1 MKSVRAGKPIAVES
15 ELSMVDHLD
24 ELRDRL
30 IVSAIVFVVALVVCF
45 IFNNEILAI
54 LNSPIPAG
62 KQPVTFGV
70 SEAFMTTLTVSAYA
84 ALLISLPVLLYE
96 VYAFLAPVVSPDQRR
111 VAVPLLLMVPVL
123 FAAGVAFSY
132 MIVLPAAVRFL
143 LNFNSDQFDV
153 LVRAKDYYS
162 FAAMALL
169 SMGVLFQMPVVAV
182 GATRLGIVTVE
193 QLRKNRRIAY
203 LSCAVL
209 AMLLPGVDP
218 VSMVIEMIPL
228 LLLYEGS
235 IVMASLFG
243 GRNSVTSDP
252 VTDH

>member
-1 MKSVRAGKPIAVES
+1 MKAVKAGKPISVES
-15 ELSMVDHLD
+15 EMSMVDHLD

-30 IVSAIVFVVALVVCF
+30 IVSALVFVAALTVCF
-45 IFNNEILAI
+45 IFNHEILAI

-62 KQPVTFGV
+62 KEPVTFGV
-70 SEAFMTTLTVSAYA
+70 SEAFMTTVTVSAYA

-96 VYAFLAPVVSPDQRR
+96 LYAFLAPVVTPDQRR

-123 FAAGVAFSY
+123 FAAGVVFSY
-132 MIVLPAAVRFL
+132 LVVLPAAIKFL
-143 LNFNSDQFDV
+143 LNFNDDQFNV

-182 GATRLGIVTVE
+182 GATRLGVVTVE

-203 LSCAVL
+203 LACAVV

-218 VSMVIEMIPL
+218 VSMIIEIVPL
-228 LLLYEGS
+228 VVLYEGS
-235 IVMASLFG
+235 IVMASIFG
-243 GRNSVTSDP
+243 GRTAATSDLA
-252 VTDH
+252 TDH